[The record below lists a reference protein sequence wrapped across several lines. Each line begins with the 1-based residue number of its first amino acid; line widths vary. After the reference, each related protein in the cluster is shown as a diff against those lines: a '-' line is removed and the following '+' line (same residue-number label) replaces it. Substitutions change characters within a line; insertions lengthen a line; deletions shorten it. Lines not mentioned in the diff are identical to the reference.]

1 MRQGWL
7 QRYVIGFSGARAL
20 WVSGALLALYV
31 SADLATRGRLVW
43 QRTAVGS
50 DCDCPNCLAAYPN
63 FIRLTKGYPQEDTLY
78 LFGRET
84 RWYGPVIAYG
94 LAATL
99 VGVGIA
105 QRIAVKAPQATR
117 R

>member
-7 QRYVIGFSGARAL
+7 QRYVIGFSGARVL

-43 QRTAVGS
+43 KETAVGS
-50 DCDCPNCLAAYPN
+50 DCHCRDCLASYPN
-63 FIRLTKGYPQEDTLY
+63 FIRLTMGYPQEDTLY
-78 LFGRET
+78 LFGKET

-105 QRIAVKAPQATR
+105 RRGGAKAPEATR